1 MEKRRTPQRSS
12 SALAKQIEEAKSRVA
27 PLLPDMDPGDLDLTI
42 SSLLRPFGS
51 GRRFFLR
58 QVKPGVYVF

>member
-1 MEKRRTPQRSS
+1 MRRQRPSRRKPRD
-12 SALAKQIEEAKSRVA
+12 LAAQIEEVKRRVA
-27 PLLPDMDPGDLDLTI
+27 PMLLDMDPADLDLTI

>member
-1 MEKRRTPQRSS
+1 MEKRRTPRRTSG
-12 SALAKQIEEAKSRVA
+12 ALAKQIEEAKSRVA
-27 PLLPDMDPGDLDLTI
+27 PLLPDMDPGDLDLII
-42 SSLLRPFGS
+42 SSLLRPFGN

>member
-1 MEKRRTPQRSS
+1 MTGRRTASHRATS
-12 SALAKQIEEAKSRVA
+12 LAKQIEAAKKRVA
-27 PLLPDMDPGDLDLTI
+27 PLLPDMDPSDLDLTI